1 MTSFFKTLK
10 CLLLVLK
17 QMKQLCNADKKKH
30 LVKHDTAG

>member
-17 QMKQLCNADKKKH
+17 QVKQLCNADKK
-30 LVKHDTAG
+30 TPGET